1 MNWTAFEP
9 LRRRTRVLLLVL
21 ALLSQGIQIYL
32 FPAFALDRVIQI
44 SSAQQL
50 LRGHGLS
57 TVSAAPEDLS
67 RLRYEP
73 VVGWPPGYALVVA
86 AFLALTN
93 ALSWAIA
100 LVDLAAAALF
110 FAAWC
115 SITKTCAGMATRGT
129 WLALWAY
136 WIAFGS
142 PLAQLRASDAL
153 ALGLFFAAL
162 ATALIGVGA
171 QQHAVGL
178 GLLSGLLMGLC
189 CSVRFAYW
197 PAILAIPVA
206 LGVAD
211 MRGVKGLRRIA
222 LSHVLVGVGAMSA
235 IALYQRWATG
245 HATYLSSYYAGEP
258 PSFSIAVLGKMA
270 PFPLSSL
277 GSEGTFRRALARLVL
292 PDAAV
297 EWTVWVL
304 AAAILWIYLVDL
316 MQDLVPW
323 KNATSSNVPFDGAHI
338 VYHLTG
344 IAVGAVLLGMVCCLS
359 VRTAPA
365 TWRQGGWTYVEEV
378 RYLAATFPF
387 FSLAL
392 MRSALVRRAT
402 LIARYSRLTAC
413 CVLALAVAVMGG
425 SRARLMSRSATDSTS
440 NPAHQLDQAARILGN
455 MAPETN
461 PPIFF
466 FVDEWT
472 RSVGMM
478 AGLPVLPA
486 RTLLSGTVSSSVPV
500 RAVLVLPNR
509 SPPGDPGRAGD
520 EDADAMRSV
529 DAMRSFAEAHHLKV
543 IASTYDADYFLVSVG
558 TGVQ

>member
-1 MNWTAFEP
+1 MNWTTFEP

-32 FPAFALDRVIQI
+32 FPAFALDRVMQI

-50 LRGHGLS
+50 LRGRGLS
-57 TVSAAPEDLS
+57 TVSAAPEDLT
-67 RLRYEP
+67 RLRYER
-73 VVGWPPGYALVVA
+73 VVGWPPGYALMVA
-86 AFLALTN
+86 AFLALTKT
-93 ALSWAIA
+93 LSWSTA

-136 WIAFGS
+136 WIVFGS
-142 PLAQLRASDAL
+142 PLAQLRASDAV

-162 ATALIGVGA
+162 ATALIAVGA
-171 QQHAVGL
+171 PQHAVGL
-178 GLLSGLLMGLC
+178 GLVSGLLMGLC

-206 LGVAD
+206 LAGAD

-222 LSHVLVGVGAMSA
+222 LSHVLVGMSA
-235 IALYQRWATG
+235 LFAVALYQRWATG
-245 HATYLSSYYAGEP
+245 HATYLSSYYASERA
-258 PSFSIAVLGKMA
+258 SFSIAVLGKMA

-277 GSEGTFRRALARLVL
+277 GSEGTWRRALARLEL
-292 PDAAV
+292 PSAAV

-304 AAAILWIYLVDL
+304 AAAIMWIYLVDL

-323 KNATSSNVPFDGAHI
+323 KSAMSSNVPFGSAHI

-344 IAVGAVLLGMVCCLS
+344 LAVGTLFLGMVCYLS
-359 VRTAPA
+359 VRTALA

-387 FSLAL
+387 FALAM
-392 MRSALVRRAT
+392 MRCALVRRAT

-413 CVLALAVAVMGG
+413 CVLALAIAVMGF
-425 SRARLMSRSATDSTS
+425 SRARLMSRSVTDLTS
-440 NPAHQLDQAARILGN
+440 SPAHQLDQAARILRSMG
-455 MAPETN
+455 PETN
-461 PPIFF
+461 TPIF

-500 RAVLVLPNR
+500 RAILVLPNR
-509 SPPGDPGRAGD
+509 SQPGDPGRAGAGGS
-520 EDADAMRSV
+520 DAI
-529 DAMRSFAEAHHLKV
+529 RSFVSAHHLKV
-543 IASTYDADYFLVSVG
+543 LASTYDADYFLVSLG
-558 TGVQ
+558 ASGE